1 MPSSSHLTTVGG
13 KQEVTEVSKGLDLVF
28 PSSEMGTPVE
38 GAGGRL
44 GVGGRHL
51 TWTDGVGEAQ
61 GPGGVC
67 PASGLNRSSKLQIGW
82 DHLQA
87 EKEDEGSRGEQRRLS
102 LDRRGRSHSFG
113 GKVGQVQAHGD
124 RP

>member
-44 GVGGRHL
+44 GGEGQAPDMDRWGR
-51 TWTDGVGEAQ
+51 
-61 GPGGVC
+61 
-67 PASGLNRSSKLQIGW
+67 
-82 DHLQA
+82 
-87 EKEDEGSRGEQRRLS
+87 
-102 LDRRGRSHSFG
+102 
-113 GKVGQVQAHGD
+113 
-124 RP
+124 